1 MNLHEYQA
9 KRLFGEYGV
18 PIPIGGDVATTAE
31 EAQAI
36 AEKIGGTV
44 VVKAQ
49 VHIGGR
55 GKAGGVKLA
64 HNAKE
69 AGDHAAAIL
78 GMDIK
83 GLTVHKVLV
92 DPGAD
97 IQKELY
103 LAMLID
109 REARKSMIMASSEGG
124 MDIEAVAHDTPEKIV
139 KVHIDPEI
147 GIQMHQGTYV
157 ASRMGIPKAQ
167 WRDFWKVLSSLY
179 NCFVATDATLTE
191 INPLIIQSDGSFQA
205 IDGKMTVD
213 DNGIKARHAEFEEMR
228 DPGELT
234 DNEKAAAEAG
244 VNYIQLD
251 GNIGCM
257 VNGAGLA
264 MTSMDVIKLFGGE
277 PANFLDI
284 GGGAQAEAV
293 TSALNII
300 LGDSSVKA
308 VMINIFGGITRC
320 DEVANGFVEAMAK
333 IDTDVPFVIRLEGTN
348 AAEGRAIL
356 DSVEGLATAVT
367 LQEAA
372 QKAVALAKGEA

>member
-18 PIPIGGDVATTAE
+18 PIPVGGDVATTPE
-31 EAQAI
+31 EAHAI
-36 AEKIGGTV
+36 AAKIGGTV

-64 HNAKE
+64 HSPEE
-69 AGDHAAAIL
+69 AAEHAAAIL

-83 GLTVHKVLV
+83 GLTVHKVLI

-109 REARKSMIMASSEGG
+109 REERKPMIMASSEGG

-139 KVHIDPEI
+139 IVHIDPEI
-147 GIQMHQGTYV
+147 GLQLHQGTYV
-157 ASRMGIPKAQ
+157 ASRIGLPKAQ
-167 WRDFWKVLSSLY
+167 WKGFWKVLQGLWK
-179 NCFVATDATLTE
+179 CFTATDAVQCE
-191 INPLIIQSDGSFQA
+191 INPLIVQSDGSFSA
-205 IDGKMTVD
+205 IDGKMIVD
-213 DNGIKARHAEFEEMR
+213 DNGLKLRHPEFEDLR

-234 DNEKAAAEAG
+234 ENEKKAAEAG

-284 GGGAQAEAV
+284 GGGAQAETV
-293 TSALNII
+293 TQALNII
-300 LGDSSVKA
+300 LGDPKVEA

-320 DEVANGFVEAMAK
+320 DEVARGFIEAMDH
-333 IDTDVPFVIRLEGTN
+333 IETDVPFVVRLEGTN
-348 AAEGRAIL
+348 AVEGRALL
-356 DSVEGLATAVT
+356 DAVDGLATAVT

-372 QKAVALAKGEA
+372 QKAVALAKGA

>member
-18 PIPIGGDVATTAE
+18 PVPSGVVAVTPA
-31 EAQAI
+31 EAQAA
-36 AEKIGGTV
+36 AEQIGGRV

-49 VHIGGR
+49 VLTGGR

-64 HNAKE
+64 GNPAETHTIAE
-69 AGDHAAAIL
+69 QIL

-83 GLTVHKVLV
+83 GFTVNKVLI
-92 DPGAD
+92 DPAAD

-103 LAMLID
+103 LAILID
-109 REARKSMIMASSEGG
+109 REARKPMIMASAEGG
-124 MDIEAVAHDTPEKIV
+124 VDIEAVAHDTPEKIV
-139 KVHIDPEI
+139 KVHIDPEQ
-147 GIQMHQGTYV
+147 GLQVHQGTYV
-157 ASRMGIPKAQ
+157 ASRMGIPKEQ
-167 WRDFWKVLSSLY
+167 WKGFWKVLNGLY
-179 NCFVATDATLTE
+179 KCFTATDATLTE
-191 INPLIIQSDGSFQA
+191 INPLIIQGDGSFSA
-205 IDGKMTVD
+205 IDGKMSLD
-213 DNGIKARHAEFEEMR
+213 GNGMGLRHPEFEELR
-228 DPGELT
+228 DPENLT
-234 DNEKAAAEAG
+234 DNEKKAAEAG

-284 GGGAQAEAV
+284 GGGAQADTV
-293 TSALNII
+293 TAALNII
-300 LGDSSVKA
+300 LGDPAVKA

-320 DEVANGFVEAMAK
+320 DEVARGFLTAMES
-333 IDTDVPFVIRLEGTN
+333 IDTDVPFVVRLEGTN

-356 DSVEGLATAVT
+356 DEVEGLATAVT

-372 QKAVALAKGEA
+372 EKAVALAKGGA